1 VRTEHVDAKGVD
13 SDLFGI
19 KRKFAVAP
27 DAEPIHNDLLKV
39 EGTREMNDRTTP
51 EESNC
56 AALDHSDAAGA
67 LLIAMPKNLIEARAQ
82 GRAEALAL
90 LLEIDPDTF
99 CGEYIA
105 DGGSLPSG
113 DRNEDWDVEKLRELF
128 RTDDSAYSLMQNAE
142 AEYWRNV
149 SMRDDIEQMQKRAN
163 PATAPSAKWSKEP
176 PSRQGLYWHW
186 SGDLDAGPIPLS
198 VMWSGFSGKCFVSI
212 GQYGITQA
220 IDCDEYGG
228 YWQPAIEPAMDE
240 EIGHHGSNA

>member
-1 VRTEHVDAKGVD
+1 
-13 SDLFGI
+13 
-19 KRKFAVAP
+19 
-27 DAEPIHNDLLKV
+27 
-39 EGTREMNDRTTP
+39 M
-51 EESNC
+51 
-56 AALDHSDAAGA
+56 
-67 LLIAMPKNLIEARAQ
+67 
-82 GRAEALAL
+82 

-113 DRNEDWDVEKLRELF
+113 DRNEDWDAEKLRELF

-149 SMRDDIEQMQKRAN
+149 GMRDDIEQMQKRAKAATAPIYQIRGTLREGHPWSDVDVEGYEIALKRKN
-163 PATAPSAKWSKEP
+163 REGRIVYAAPVAPAATAPSAKWSKEP
-176 PSRQGLYWHW
+176 PSKQGLYWHW
-186 SGDLDAGPIPLS
+186 SGDLDARPIPLS
-198 VMWSGFSGKCFVSI
+198 VVWSGFSGKCFVSI

-240 EIGHHGSNA
+240 EIGHHGSDA